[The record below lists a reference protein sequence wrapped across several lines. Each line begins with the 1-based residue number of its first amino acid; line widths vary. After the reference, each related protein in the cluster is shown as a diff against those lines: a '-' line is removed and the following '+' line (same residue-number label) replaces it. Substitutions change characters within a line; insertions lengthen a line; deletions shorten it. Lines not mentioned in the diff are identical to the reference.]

1 MKIMDTQTLKP
12 RIERVTKQW
21 TLESNVLV
29 PSLGE
34 LVSFAYPAFGPGDY
48 QGVGGAALKAKLKLA
63 NGRQNVSLLN
73 EVYFSDELCVNLLPN
88 F

>member
-34 LVSFAYPAFGPGDY
+34 LVSFAYPAL
-48 QGVGGAALKAKLKLA
+48 VMAIIKVLEERHLK
-63 NGRQNVSLLN
+63 QN
-73 EVYFSDELCVNLLPN
+73 
-88 F
+88 